1 MYPKYILTKLSEKGG
16 VRGFASDSL
25 LCPPYSGGQKQGF
38 GRAVPS
44 CRERS
49 ISRMEIELY
58 ILKEIVTRHGGEIEV
73 ASQENQGS
81 TFTVWLSLLKEN
93 EQ

>member
-1 MYPKYILTKLSEKGG
+1 M
-16 VRGFASDSL
+16 RGFASDSL
-25 LCPPYSGGQKQGF
+25 LCPPLYGGQKQGF

-58 ILKEIVTRHGGEIEV
+58 IVKEIVTRHGGEIEV
-73 ASQENQGS
+73 ANQENQGS